1 MSVPARGGGLTVAA
15 LEFAKLSPLWSK
27 RLQRREITTQADS
40 EPYTLM
46 GDISY
51 AVVESAD
58 ADWVTDMFAHCEKVT
73 ASPDPEVI
81 ECALLGFLGNVQNIA
96 SHTEVAANPDNF
108 LPMLGPT
115 SRRLWDGLN
124 RLWFEVA
131 EHPPKHGKPGVYRH
145 LEHVSA
151 RKHMQQMYRRL
162 PDGRYVSVATV
173 LIWEV
178 EHRRGPHWGQF
189 LRNR

>member
-1 MSVPARGGGLTVAA
+1 M
-15 LEFAKLSPLWSK
+15 
-27 RLQRREITTQADS
+27 
-40 EPYTLM
+40 
-46 GDISY
+46 
-51 AVVESAD
+51 
-58 ADWVTDMFAHCEKVT
+58 
-73 ASPDPEVI
+73 
-81 ECALLGFLGNVQNIA
+81 CALGHFFYRRTLRA
-96 SHTEVAANPDNF
+96 SLDIRERQALKYGARISLRDLEIRGLPDE
-108 LPMLGPT
+108 PRVGREPHD
-115 SRRLWDGLN
+115 S
-124 RLWFEVA
+124 EVA

-178 EHRRGPHWGQF
+178 EHRLGPHWGQF